1 MAVDNKDFEELNRRK
16 NEWVELRQKHQQLVN
31 AANQEERNQVIPNT
45 PQEGPHTQPAT
56 TGERVSN
63 FFYHYKVPVILVT
76 IGVLF
81 VALCLY
87 LFLSP
92 ERYDMEIVLYTNT
105 TYSSEEITE
114 VTQELET
121 VSQGMKEDGGNLN
134 INFNEINSD
143 AGQTDINAGYQT
155 RLNMTFYL
163 DSSFLYLCSQ
173 ETYDSL
179 CGISDITLADLS
191 SLGTSENLEQNRYR
205 INENPLFAS
214 ISGDGDLYLVA
225 CDASMVD
232 QGNLE
237 AYQQSINLL
246 QRIIAAEGA

>member
-1 MAVDNKDFEELNRRK
+1 M
-16 NEWVELRQKHQQLVN
+16 
-31 AANQEERNQVIPNT
+31 
-45 PQEGPHTQPAT
+45 
-56 TGERVSN
+56 
-63 FFYHYKVPVILVT
+63 
-76 IGVLF
+76 
-81 VALCLY
+81 
-87 LFLSP
+87 
-92 ERYDMEIVLYTNT
+92 LYTNT
-105 TYSSEEITE
+105 TYTSEEITE

-237 AYQQSINLL
+237 AYQQSMDLL